1 MYFTIDSTIESLD
14 DIVNNKIMDASE
26 KATLKVA
33 IKIIKEFKQLKSK
46 SNSFKPVSEINL
58 FNISL
63 EDKVQIANL

>member
-46 SNSFKPVSEINL
+46 SNSFLIVGFILGIVIGYFLNYL
-58 FNISL
+58 I
-63 EDKVQIANL
+63 